1 MDGWMD
7 GWIES
12 MDRWTDRYFFFSLFT
27 INGHVARLNT
37 SLELCMGHH
46 DAGMETG
53 GPMDLLGPWCVA
65 WDLIVARFAMA
76 RPAKI
81 QLHMRSHRFV
91 NLKLGSILPVWHY
104 NTIVCARETVC
115 GTHCWSIWSHA
126 IQVGIPAFQFSR
138 KMINQQQ
145 ALYERVER
153 IAQRAGPQLRR
164 ARGCHLFETQR
175 GLAHLMDD
183 EVTHMIAFSWRSLHQ
198 YFEGDAI
205 CVHVYLICDHG
216 FPPSCYCH
224 TWCFLISPFVSICVG
239 ARWWPRPF
247 FLDVSWYILFV
258 LLGLCPQNC
267 WAPM

>member
-1 MDGWMD
+1 
-7 GWIES
+7 
-12 MDRWTDRYFFFSLFT
+12 
-27 INGHVARLNT
+27 
-37 SLELCMGHH
+37 
-46 DAGMETG
+46 
-53 GPMDLLGPWCVA
+53 
-65 WDLIVARFAMA
+65 MA

-183 EVTHMIAFSWRSLHQ
+183 EVTHMIAFS
-198 YFEGDAI
+198 
-205 CVHVYLICDHG
+205 
-216 FPPSCYCH
+216 
-224 TWCFLISPFVSICVG
+224 
-239 ARWWPRPF
+239 
-247 FLDVSWYILFV
+247 
-258 LLGLCPQNC
+258 
-267 WAPM
+267 